1 MTRREAWRTFRD
13 GMIIGFIIA
22 CAIDLAIR
30 MAHAQDSGFSIQPD
44 GAVTQWNAQSR
55 YTAGPSGTAAW
66 NAQGGY
72 VAPTGG
78 GYQSWSGPAL
88 PVVPSEPQQFLLPIV
103 PDVPQP

>member
-1 MTRREAWRTFRD
+1 MD
-13 GMIIGFIIA
+13 IGRVCLIVLA
-22 CAIDLAIR
+22 VSVCLTLGYCVAI
-30 MAHAQDSGFSIQPD
+30 AQDSGFSVQPD
-44 GAVTQWNAQSR
+44 GSVTQWNAQSG
-55 YTAGPSGTAAW
+55 YSAGPSGTAAW

-103 PDVPQP
+103 PDDPQP